1 MIPRWTPVRRA
12 LVLLAMAA
20 IAVLPATAGA
30 TVFPETIRLPD
41 GFQPEGETSVVSG
54 RRSPVSPHS
63 GMRTPY
69 FATVRRCACLSPKGR
84 AAACAVRIRGF
95 GPSRT
100 SVVQGTAPETA
111 ADGV

>member
-41 GFQPEGETSVVSG
+41 GFQPEGIAAAKGGRVLVVVQSNTG
-54 RRSPVSPHS
+54 RLFKVNPSTGVTRQIDL
-63 GMRTPY
+63 GG
-69 FATVRRCACLSPKGR
+69 ALLGR
-84 AAACAVRIRGF
+84 AA
-95 GPSRT
+95 RT
-100 SVVQGTAPETA
+100 PGRMRRWE
-111 ADGV
+111 